1 MTEAWLK
8 REKQQR
14 ETWIDVTRTLIVRED
29 PFQMFR
35 SPCFVKMLLF
45 YLDCIAQLVRD
56 VANLLK
62 WVSRVPDQKIYK
74 WVLQMYQKHT
84 SLHKYFMGG

>member
-1 MTEAWLK
+1 MTEHWLK

-14 ETWIDVTRTLIVRED
+14 ETWIDVTRTLIARED

-62 WVSRVPDQKIYK
+62 WVSHVPDQKIYK
-74 WVLQMYQKHT
+74 WILQMY
-84 SLHKYFMGG
+84 

>member
-1 MTEAWLK
+1 
-8 REKQQR
+8 
-14 ETWIDVTRTLIVRED
+14 
-29 PFQMFR
+29 MFR

-62 WVSRVPDQKIYK
+62 WVSHVPDQKIYK
-74 WVLQMYQKHT
+74 WILQMY
-84 SLHKYFMGG
+84 